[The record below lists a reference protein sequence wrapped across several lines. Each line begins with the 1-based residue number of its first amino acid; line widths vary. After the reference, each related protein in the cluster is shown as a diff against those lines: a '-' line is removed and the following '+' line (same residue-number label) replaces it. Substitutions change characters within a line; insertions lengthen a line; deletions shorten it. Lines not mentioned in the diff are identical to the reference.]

1 MSKRQNCLNH
11 AKVYKM
17 AVYLNEIKDELMKT
31 RPGTS
36 DVAQRLTKDLG
47 FPITKRNIEHLIFEG
62 LIPDF
67 RPEYKNSGQIVAKR
81 KISEDVE
88 ALRQIVEE
96 QDARINRLEILLG
109 ASKLEERMNGK
120 THSKVA
126 M

>member
-1 MSKRQNCLNH
+1 MSKRQNCLSH

-17 AVYLNEIKDELMKT
+17 AIYLNGIKDELMQT

-36 DVAQRLTKDLG
+36 EVAQRLTKELG
-47 FPITKRNIEHLIFEG
+47 FPITKRNIEHLIFEE

-67 RPEYKNSGQIVAKR
+67 RPDYKNSGQIASKR

-88 ALRQIVEE
+88 ALRQMIEE

-109 ASKLEERMNGK
+109 ASKLEERINGK
-120 THSKVA
+120 AHSKVA